1 MSEEKL
7 VVVHTKHET
16 SPRNSLKRLPQAMI
30 VWKLSAQ
37 RTTKLLKLGPQKTLV
52 VAAVKKHDPV
62 ASIHSGG
69 TKKQYPQ
76 RDFNSFWRRTPES
89 KQE

>member
-1 MSEEKL
+1 MTEEKL
-7 VVVHTKHET
+7 DAFHTKRET
-16 SPRNSLKRLPQAMI
+16 SPRKSLKQLPQTMV

-37 RTTKLLKLGPQKTLV
+37 RTTKLLKLRPQKTLV
-52 VAAVKKHDPV
+52 VAAVKKHDLV
-62 ASIHSGG
+62 ASIYSGG